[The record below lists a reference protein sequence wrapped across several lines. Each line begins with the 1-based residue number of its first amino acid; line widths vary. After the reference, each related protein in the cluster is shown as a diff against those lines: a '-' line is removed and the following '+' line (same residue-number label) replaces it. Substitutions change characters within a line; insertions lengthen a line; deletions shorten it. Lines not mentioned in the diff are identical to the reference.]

1 MNNPLMGGNNNNPMM
16 MLMQLK
22 QNPLAFLQKAG
33 YNIPSNLNNPQEII
47 QHLMNSG
54 QISQQQ
60 VNQAQNQAKT
70 FGMM

>member
-1 MNNPLMGGNNNNPMM
+1 MNPLMNSNNNPMM

-33 YNIPSNLNNPQEII
+33 FNVPDNVNNPQEII

-54 QISQQQ
+54 QISQEQ
-60 VNQAQNQAKT
+60 VNKAQNQAKM